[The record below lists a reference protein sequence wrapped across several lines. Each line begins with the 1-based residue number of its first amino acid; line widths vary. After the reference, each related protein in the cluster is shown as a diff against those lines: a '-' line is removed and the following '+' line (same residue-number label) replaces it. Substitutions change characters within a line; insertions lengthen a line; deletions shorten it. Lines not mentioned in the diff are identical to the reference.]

1 WLKHYNTQ
9 RPHSA
14 LNGKPPIT
22 RLSPRS

>member
-1 WLKHYNTQ
+1 MEHYNTK

-14 LNGKPPIT
+14 LGGKPPIT